1 MEGLVR
7 CLRAAVRP
15 DETSAPLVSVV
26 DEPASRF
33 GPEGVESFA
42 RLVAEHG
49 AAASAGRA
57 HAHRTLVLAGFL
69 QPTRYRADVPNA
81 TVVDLRSD
89 PHGWVKDAR
98 GGGDRADA
106 SWRIQSHDLADV
118 SALAATVAGALGP
131 MPTKGTEGDA
141 NDDDEERAPDADGGA
156 ADGDASTSA
165 TTPKPSSSSSRG
177 KRSALHGRAPSRR
190 ARTCV
195 AIDCVA
201 ELVAHNGADGTLAF
215 IRAIRADP
223 RVACV
228 VAYLAGGAREADQGW
243 MRSTTEGGDVDDAVE
258 ALRAASSAYAVV
270 SAAPKLTLMPV
281 DAEGT
286 EGGAGQPDAVLVVT
300 HARPTGRMRTETDSV
315 YASSAPNSSL
325 TFAPLTFVPASNAVM
340 DALAS
345 LRLNTHPDDVD
356 GIQRVGEETR
366 GISGGGISA
375 ARAAAE
381 AEAEA
386 EAAAARRLQASVPF
400 NLGVNP
406 SVEEASARAKVV
418 LPFEHQGAGR
428 HYEEGNFLAYLPRD
442 AGGARTESGAVNKGR
457 GHIMY
462 VRDSDSDASAPDSDE
477 ELDEDIDI

>member
-57 HAHRTLVLAGFL
+57 HAHRTLVLAGFF

-141 NDDDEERAPDADGGA
+141 NDDDEERATDADGGA

-201 ELVAHNGADGTLAF
+201 ELVAHNGAERTLAF

-228 VAYLAGGAREADQGW
+228 LAYLAGGARVSAGTIGRL
-243 MRSTTEGGDVDDAVE
+243 RSTTKA
-258 ALRAASSAYAVV
+258 
-270 SAAPKLTLMPV
+270 
-281 DAEGT
+281 GT
-286 EGGAGQPDAVLVVT
+286 STPSIRYLSK
-300 HARPTGRMRTETDSV
+300 PS
-315 YASSAPNSSL
+315 
-325 TFAPLTFVPASNAVM
+325 
-340 DALAS
+340 
-345 LRLNTHPDDVD
+345 
-356 GIQRVGEETR
+356 
-366 GISGGGISA
+366 
-375 ARAAAE
+375 
-381 AEAEA
+381 
-386 EAAAARRLQASVPF
+386 ARRRRRTRSSPPR
-400 NLGVNP
+400 P
-406 SVEEASARAKVV
+406 SS
-418 LPFEHQGAGR
+418 P
-428 HYEEGNFLAYLPRD
+428 
-442 AGGARTESGAVNKGR
+442 
-457 GHIMY
+457 
-462 VRDSDSDASAPDSDE
+462 
-477 ELDEDIDI
+477 